1 MWARFAISSFLS
13 QPNKEMQKTTNSRPE
28 DLLMLDIRNQMGDL
42 SGGSASSTSSSSFL
56 SCNSSLHSH
65 SPSSSEGFISFG
77 TPSSSSSVNQPS
89 PLASS
94 SSVNQPSPLASF
106 SVNQPSPSSV
116 KGVFLTDSGTPSS
129 SSSVNRPSPNPTD
142 ERVVEYQ
149 GAIREEMAKLMPGRD
164 HQEILVA
171 AERIHGGSANIGFLR
186 SQLRDL
192 VANGTES
199 EAFKYGIAELANEN
213 LAANFA
219 AMHLAESPLD
229 QFGIHPLALA
239 LGLGLFL
246 FLVFLFLA
254 LREVWKNRTRAA

>member
-28 DLLMLDIRNQMGDL
+28 DLLMLDIRNKMGDL

-65 SPSSSEGFISFG
+65 FG

-239 LGLGLFL
+239 LGLFL